1 MNDIIERINKDFY
14 EKHKE
19 MFLLVEMLE
28 EASFPFFFNLYDDL
42 RPTPFGQLSLDDIDW
57 EHYGLAVEVGKPV
70 AVGLAEIS
78 IIMSTGE
85 SKDLLELL
93 DMRPAL
99 ENPNITEI
107 TPDDGKLTKDM
118 TAKQCFE
125 VIKKYYEY

>member
-1 MNDIIERINKDFY
+1 MNDIIERVNKDFY
-14 EKHKE
+14 ENHKE
-19 MFLLVEMLE
+19 MFSLVELLE
-28 EASFPFFFNLYDDL
+28 EASFQFFFNLYDDL
-42 RPTPFGQLSLDDIDW
+42 RPTPFGQLSPDDIDW
-57 EHYGLAVEVGKPV
+57 EHYGLAIEVGGPV

-85 SKDLLELL
+85 SKELLELL

-125 VIKKYYEY
+125 VVKKYYEN